1 VAVCAGLAIAI
12 AGVGLFSLAA
22 FTTERRTK
30 EIGVRK
36 ALGAGT
42 GDIVQLLLWQ
52 FARPVLWANLIAW
65 PTAFWAMDRWLSGFA
80 YRVDLPPWL
89 FLAAS
94 ASGVLIA
101 WATVSAHTVLV
112 ARAKPAGA
120 LRYE

>member
-1 VAVCAGLAIAI
+1 VFEDQMVQDLYRDVVVQGVMVAVCAALAIAI
-12 AGVGLFSLAA
+12 AGIGLFSLAA

-42 GDIVQLLLWQ
+42 GDIVRLLLWQ

-101 WATVSAHTVLV
+101 
-112 ARAKPAGA
+112 
-120 LRYE
+120 